1 MRRQAIAHSARGR
14 AEQWMLARPVA
25 NRHNIPREN
34 PAAMRATW
42 MMFAGIDI
50 WEAAGPVGMSAKTP
64 DKV

>member
-1 MRRQAIAHSARGR
+1 
-14 AEQWMLARPVA
+14 MLARPVA